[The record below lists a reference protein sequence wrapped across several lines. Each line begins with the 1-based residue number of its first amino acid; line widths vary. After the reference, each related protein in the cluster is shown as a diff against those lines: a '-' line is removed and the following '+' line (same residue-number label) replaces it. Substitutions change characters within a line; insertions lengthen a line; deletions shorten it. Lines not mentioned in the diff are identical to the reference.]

1 MNKLLRFL
9 IDISVVRFD
18 PRSNIVIMLS
28 GMTLYLILLLLV
40 SVSFDPRFNIVDSI
54 DNINMLS
61 GLTLDRHNIEADD
74 VIYKINQLI
83 ENPM

>member
-1 MNKLLRFL
+1 MNKSLRFL